1 MPKIDPKI
9 TQKSTSA
16 PQGLPEAS
24 GERPRASRK
33 PPGSHFGAILDPFWD
48 NFGPHLGPPGASCI
62 SLGALLPS
70 TRSTRLSQAPFEI
83 TVQKVFSEPLKAR
96 CAIRC
101 WLSGRFGARMRPQ
114 EIRPLSLQA
123 QEGAVSEAYRGCQGT
138 PCQNPASKRSLDSPN
153 PSHRPNPLAAG
164 PLPAPPQGSMDCGQ
178 KSLKHHIKF

>member
-1 MPKIDPKI
+1 MFLTIFLAKTVPKIDPTI
-9 TQKSTSA
+9 TQQSTSA

-24 GERPRASRK
+24 GERPRASRI
-33 PPGSHFGAILDPFWD
+33 PPGNHFGTMLDPFWD
-48 NFGPHLGPPGASCI
+48 NAGPHLGPPGASCI

-114 EIRPLSLQA
+114 EIRPPSITKQL
-123 QEGAVSEAYRGCQGT
+123 AVVS
-138 PCQNPASKRSLDSPN
+138 
-153 PSHRPNPLAAG
+153 AAFAAVYMRVA
-164 PLPAPPQGSMDCGQ
+164 LRFS
-178 KSLKHHIKF
+178 

>member
-24 GERPRASRK
+24 GERPRASQK
-33 PPGSHFGAILDPFWD
+33 PPGSHFGAILDQFWT
-48 NFGPHLGPPGASCI
+48 NLGPHLAPPGASCI

-114 EIRPLSLQA
+114 EIRPLSLSGSRGGR
-123 QEGAVSEAYRGCQGT
+123 GA
-138 PCQNPASKRSLDSPN
+138 KRLRAFREHPDKTQRLN
-153 PSHRPNPLAAG
+153 G
-164 PLPAPPQGSMDCGQ
+164 V
-178 KSLKHHIKF
+178 

>member
-1 MPKIDPKI
+1 MLFKTGPRFSIDFLTIFRAKTVPKIDPKS

-33 PPGSHFGAILDPFWD
+33 PPGSHFGTMLDPFWD
-48 NFGPHLGPPGASCI
+48 NVGPHLGPPGASCI

-114 EIRPLSLQA
+114 EIRPLSRQNHFSDVC
-123 QEGAVSEAYRGCQGT
+123 GSSAVREA
-138 PCQNPASKRSLDSPN
+138 
-153 PSHRPNPLAAG
+153 
-164 PLPAPPQGSMDCGQ
+164 
-178 KSLKHHIKF
+178 IV